1 MPRRAL
7 TDRFCAHAKAREGE
21 AQTDYFDEAVP
32 GLSLRVSRTTR
43 KAWTYHFTWGGRRK
57 RMTLGAYPA
66 TSLSSARA
74 QADTAKANVEAR
86 KDPRSALSKPE
97 TLTAICEEYFAREG
111 AALRTGA
118 FRKTTLERLV
128 YPALGDRPINDVRR
142 SDVVRLLDAIEDECG
157 PAMADQALAYL
168 RRVFTWHAARSDD
181 FRSPIVRGMARTKPS
196 ERARERTL
204 SDEELRTVWKVAEAQ
219 SVFGHFV
226 RFILF
231 TGARRNE
238 AAEMAWTEIDKGDW
252 TLPAARNKTKVD
264 LVRPLSKAA
273 IASLPERGG
282 PFVFS
287 TDGLAPISGFSKFKL
302 AFDRAVA
309 TELRKHDPE
318 REALANWTLHDLRRT
333 ARSLMSR
340 AGVPPDHAER
350 CLGHV
355 IPGVRGVYDRH
366 RYAEEMARAYEAL
379 AALVALIVDPQENV
393 VQLKANANA

>member
-1 MPRRAL
+1 LPRRLL
-7 TDRFCAHAKAREGE
+7 TDRFCATVKAQKGQ
-21 AQTDYFDEAVP
+21 AQTDNFDGEVP
-32 GLSLRVSRTTR
+32 GLSLRVSRAGR
-43 KAWTYHFTWGGRRK
+43 KAWSYVFTWGGRRV
-57 RMTLGAYPA
+57 RMTLGTYPA
-66 TSLSSARA
+66 TSLASARA
-74 QADTAKANVEAR
+74 RAQTARSDLETG
-86 KDPRSALSKPE
+86 KDPRSALSKQD
-97 TLTAICEEYFAREG
+97 TLKVICEEYFVREG

-128 YPALGDRPINDVRR
+128 YPTLGDTPINEVRR
-142 SDVVRLLDAIEDECG
+142 TDIARMLDGIEDKSG
-157 PAMADQALAYL
+157 PVMADQTLAYL
-168 RRVFTWHAARSDD
+168 RKVMNWHAARGDD
-181 FRSPIVRGMARTKPS
+181 FRSPIVRDMARTKPK

-219 SVFGHFV
+219 GVFGHFV

-264 LVRPLSKAA
+264 LVRPLSAA
-273 IASLPERGG
+273 AVASLPERGG

-287 TDGLAPISGFSKFKL
+287 TDGEAPISGFSKFKL

-340 AGVPPDHAER
+340 AGVQPDHAER

-355 IPGVRGVYDRH
+355 IPGVRGTYDRH
-366 RYAEEMARAYEAL
+366 RYAAEMARAYEAL
-379 AALVALIVDPQENV
+379 AALVAGIVDPQDNV
-393 VQLKANANA
+393 VQLRAGE